1 MRQSNYNLH
10 IPPWG
15 VTTPRTR
22 STRGNVFVTV
32 RQRRDAV
39 RKKIPL
45 VVDAGKADLR
55 HFSRG
60 DLAMRR
66 FEGSKFA
73 RGVIPILQ
81 DV

>member
-1 MRQSNYNLH
+1 MA
-10 IPPWG
+10 
-15 VTTPRTR
+15 
-22 STRGNVFVTV
+22 V

-60 DLAMRR
+60 DLAMCR